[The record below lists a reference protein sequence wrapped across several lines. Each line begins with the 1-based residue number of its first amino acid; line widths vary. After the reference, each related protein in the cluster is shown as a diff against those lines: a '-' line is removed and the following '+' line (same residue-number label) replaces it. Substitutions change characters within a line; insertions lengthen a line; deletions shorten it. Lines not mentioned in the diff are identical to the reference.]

1 MPDDQD
7 DQQTTDDQSESQS
20 TQSDEQ
26 ASQNPATDES
36 TQQTTDDQSVSQ
48 STPSDEQTSQNPA
61 TDESTQQTT
70 DDQNASQTDEPTLKD
85 PVVEVVADNTEEVA
99 PADDTGEQQ
108 IGGEEGGGAKLD
120 VVNLGK
126 FVWDVVKD
134 NSPVADQKSDNAN
147 AVPKGASFTDL
158 SGWESDPH
166 SMKLRYHT
174 ENIIGTNATDINI
187 TCEWYY
193 NGKYNGSGQFIN
205 AATVYASV
213 DAAFGSTINIKAS
226 IDNPMNM
233 GTTQALAVL
242 PVRITMQESNK
253 FQNFTTVYSG
263 QIKGNGGGYLK
274 QE

>member
-7 DQQTTDDQSESQS
+7 NQQTTDAQS
-20 TQSDEQ
+20 
-26 ASQNPATDES
+26 ASQT
-36 TQQTTDDQSVSQ
+36 
-48 STPSDEQTSQNPA
+48 DEQTSQDTVTNQSA
-61 TDESTQQTT
+61 QQTT
-70 DDQNASQTDEPTLKD
+70 DAQSASQTDEQTLKD
-85 PVVEVVADNTEEVA
+85 TVTNESAQQTTDAQSASQTDEQTLEEPVVEMTADNTGEVA

-126 FVWDVVKD
+126 FMWDVVKD

-147 AVPKGASFTDL
+147 AVPKGASFTDM
-158 SGWESDPH
+158 SGWASDPH
-166 SMKLRYHT
+166 FIKLHYHT
-174 ENIIGTNATDINI
+174 TNKLGINATDISI

-213 DAAFGSTINIKAS
+213 DMAYASTIKIIAS
-226 IDNPMNM
+226 VDNPMNM

-242 PVRITMQESNK
+242 PVRITVQESTR

-263 QIKGNGGGYLK
+263 QIKGNGRGYLDK
-274 QE
+274 KA

>member
-1 MPDDQD
+1 
-7 DQQTTDDQSESQS
+7 
-20 TQSDEQ
+20 
-26 ASQNPATDES
+26 
-36 TQQTTDDQSVSQ
+36 
-48 STPSDEQTSQNPA
+48 
-61 TDESTQQTT
+61 
-70 DDQNASQTDEPTLKD
+70 
-85 PVVEVVADNTEEVA
+85 VEVVADNTGEIA
-99 PADDTGEQQ
+99 SADDTGEQQ
-108 IGGEEGGGAKLD
+108 IGGEEGVGAKLD

-166 SMKLRYHT
+166 SMKLHYYT
-174 ENIIGTNATDINI
+174 ENIFGRNATDINI

-233 GTTQALAVL
+233 GTTQALAAL

-253 FQNFTTVYSG
+253 LQNFWADQRKRGRLSKARVT
-263 QIKGNGGGYLK
+263 
-274 QE
+274 